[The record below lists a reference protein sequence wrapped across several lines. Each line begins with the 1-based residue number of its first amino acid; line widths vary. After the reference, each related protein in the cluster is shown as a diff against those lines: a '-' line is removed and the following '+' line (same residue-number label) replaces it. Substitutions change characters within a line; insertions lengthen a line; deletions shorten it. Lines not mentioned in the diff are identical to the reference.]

1 MIELDAASHTGI
13 DKMRELQEGAMFG
26 PTASR
31 FKVYILDEVHMLSQA
46 AWNSLLKTV
55 EEPPG
60 HIKFIFATTEARKVP
75 ITVMSR
81 CQRFDLRR
89 VPADT
94 LTQHLAAIGAREGVE
109 AEPEALGL
117 IARAAEGSVRD
128 ALSLLD
134 QAIALSEGP
143 VATGTVQAMLG
154 LGDRLKVLELFSLLL
169 RGAAAEVLDRFG
181 ELYGLG
187 ADPLALV
194 QDLLEVCHAVSR
206 LKVRPEAAG
215 ALGLAGELATVAQAT
230 AEAAS
235 LPVLARAWQML
246 LRGVD
251 EVRIAPDGAAAAEML
266 LLRLACVSELP
277 PPSELARLARGEAG
291 PMPAQAVAGGGMR
304 PVAAVLPKPQPVAA
318 APPEPQPA
326 TPATT
331 AQPRS
336 YRELVEMIA
345 RSGERLIAAF
355 LYEQTRLLR
364 FEPGRIELRLGAAV
378 PPDLPSRLGEVA
390 GRLTGRRWI
399 VAVGSGEGEPPLAEQ
414 ADAAR
419 RRRIAELGHDP
430 DFRSLLEAFPGAE
443 IVDVREAAPVSQDAA
458 SDQKGMTGR

>member
-1 MIELDAASHTGI
+1 
-13 DKMRELQEGAMFG
+13 
-26 PTASR
+26 
-31 FKVYILDEVHMLSQA
+31 MLSDK
-46 AWNSLLKTV
+46 AWNALLKTV
-55 EEPPG
+55 EEPPP
-60 HIKFIFATTEARKVP
+60 HAKFVFATTEVRKVP
-75 ITVMSR
+75 ITVLSR

-94 LTQHLAAIGAREGVE
+94 LAQHLAAICGRERVE
-109 AEPEALGL
+109 AEPDALAL
-117 IARAAEGSVRD
+117 VARAAEGSVRD

-154 LGDRLKVLELFSLLL
+154 LGDRLKVLELFGLLL

-215 ALGLAGELATVAQAT
+215 ALGLAGELARVAQTT
-230 AEAAS
+230 AEATS
-235 LPVLARAWQML
+235 LAVLARAWQML

-277 PPSELARLARGEAG
+277 PPSELARLARGEPVSA
-291 PMPAQAVAGGGMR
+291 PARAVGGGMR
-304 PVAAVLPKPQPVAA
+304 PVAAALPPVPQPQPVAA
-318 APPEPQPA
+318 APVQPQPVA
-326 TPATT
+326 QAT

-336 YRELVEMIA
+336 YAELVEMIA

-355 LYEQTRLLR
+355 LYEKTHLLR
-364 FEPGRIELRLGAAV
+364 FEPGRIELRLDGNV

-399 VAVGSGEGEPPLAEQ
+399 VAVGSGAGDPPLAEQ